1 MCLQFLYVEWTLLKG
16 AISSSPICFCLTD
29 GLSLVNEDGDLRVFV
44 PRNSFITNTT
54 LTQTNT
60 PRGGGTGKDH
70 IACYG
75 GDPQAKQISWHNNDR
90 QLTACKS
97 EEQFTKCKTCGYRCE
112 ANGAVG
118 VDPPLNGNTD
128 IYMYISSGKYYNQ
141 DLKCQVAG
149 GKSAFI
155 GVYLKDGGEFS
166 VTIHYYW
173 TYLQHLFACKMQ
185 LHCCSIVLM

>member
-1 MCLQFLYVEWTLLKG
+1 M
-16 AISSSPICFCLTD
+16 
-29 GLSLVNEDGDLRVFV
+29 NEDGDLRAFF

-54 LTQTNT
+54 LTHTNS
-60 PRGGGTGKDH
+60 PRGGNTGNDH

-75 GDPQAKQISWHNNDR
+75 GDPQAKQISWHNNDS

-97 EEQFTKCKTCGYRCE
+97 KDQLSKCETCGYLCK

-128 IYMYISSGKYYNQ
+128 IYIYISSGKYYNQ

-155 GVYLKDGGEFS
+155 GVYLKDGGEIS
-166 VTIHYYW
+166 VIIHS
-173 TYLQHLFACKMQ
+173 YLQHLVACK
-185 LHCCSIVLM
+185 V